1 MVRPKAVI
9 LGERLSL
16 FAILLLVVLAVI
28 GWADTVAQAG
38 VAVAII
44 ANGLLVGL
52 FLLGTLLTTR
62 FASRVGL
69 GLLIVLTVLNML
81 GFLYQVSVG
90 ALAEGAFGVLTS
102 VQAAASLVAVV
113 MLMRPNAL
121 AWYRAMAEVSDV

>member
-1 MVRPKAVI
+1 MRPKSVI

-38 VAVAII
+38 VAIAII
-44 ANGLLVGL
+44 ANGLLIGL

-62 FASRVGL
+62 MASRVGL
-69 GLLIVLTVLNML
+69 GLLVVLTILNLL

-90 ALAEGAFGVLTS
+90 ALAEGVFGVLTA
-102 VQAAASLVAVV
+102 VQAASSLVAVV
-113 MLMRPNAL
+113 MLMRPNAQ
-121 AWYRAMAEVSDV
+121 AWYRAMAEVSEA

>member
-1 MVRPKAVI
+1 MRPKLVI

-38 VAVAII
+38 VAIAII
-44 ANGLLVGL
+44 ANGLLIGL

-62 FASRVGL
+62 MASRVGL
-69 GLLIVLTVLNML
+69 GLLVVLTILNLL

-90 ALAEGAFGVLTS
+90 ALAEGVFGVLTA

-113 MLMRPNAL
+113 MLMRPNAQ
-121 AWYRAMAEVSDV
+121 AWYRAMAEVSEA

>member
-28 GWADTVAQAG
+28 GWTDTVAQAG

-113 MLMRPNAL
+113 MLTRPNAL

>member
-28 GWADTVAQAG
+28 GWTDTVAQAG
-38 VAVAII
+38 VAIAII

-113 MLMRPNAL
+113 MLTRPNAL

>member
-28 GWADTVAQAG
+28 GWTDTVAQAG
-38 VAVAII
+38 VAIAII

-69 GLLIVLTVLNML
+69 GLLIVLTILNML

-113 MLMRPNAL
+113 MLTRPNAL

>member
-28 GWADTVAQAG
+28 GWTDTVAQAG
-38 VAVAII
+38 VAIAII

-90 ALAEGAFGVLTS
+90 ALAEGAFGVLTA

-113 MLMRPNAL
+113 MLTRPNAL

>member
-113 MLMRPNAL
+113 MLTRPNAL

>member
-1 MVRPKAVI
+1 MRPKSVI

-38 VAVAII
+38 VAIAII
-44 ANGLLVGL
+44 ANGLLIGL
-52 FLLGTLLTTR
+52 FLFGTLLTTR
-62 FASRVGL
+62 LASRVGL
-69 GLLIVLTVLNML
+69 GLLVVLTILNLL

-90 ALAEGAFGVLTS
+90 ALAEGAFGVLTA
-102 VQAAASLVAVV
+102 VQAATSLVAVV

-121 AWYRAMAEVSDV
+121 AWYRAMAEVREI

>member
-1 MVRPKAVI
+1 VRPKSVI

-38 VAVAII
+38 VAIAII
-44 ANGLLVGL
+44 ANGLLIGL
-52 FLLGTLLTTR
+52 FLLGTLLITR
-62 FASRVGL
+62 MASRVGL
-69 GLLIVLTVLNML
+69 GLLVVLTILNLL

-90 ALAEGAFGVLTS
+90 ALAEGVFGVLTA
-102 VQAAASLVAVV
+102 VQAATSLVAVV

-121 AWYRAMAEVSDV
+121 AWYRAMAEVSEA